1 MSRTGS
7 LIKNTIVFAIGSIGS
22 KLLQFLLLPL
32 YTRVLSDAQYGTV
45 DVLQSI
51 ATVLIPLLSLTI
63 YDGVFRYAMD
73 KATDKRDAFSVGMH
87 ICLLSTLIA
96 VLGGGACLFT
106 GAPAGYVWA
115 VVWYT
120 VANIFYTTVSQFVRA
135 IGHVRLYALSNI
147 LQTLLI
153 VMFNIVFLVQL
164 QLGIEGYMLG
174 YTLSNAA
181 VTLVVFLAAKLWKY
195 YHPRLTDRQTLSRM
209 LRYSIP
215 LIPNAVCWWLT
226 TTIGRMMITAF
237 LGSEANGPFAVAFKI
252 PSIVTI
258 AVGIFIQAWQMSA
271 NTEFDAPDFARYNS
285 KMFSFLQT
293 ISFLLA
299 AFLALCSK
307 LIISLMGADFQDA
320 WVYIPVMLLG
330 IAFFTF
336 AQFLGS
342 LYIASK
348 RTVMAFVTNLVAA
361 VLNILGNLWLLPKMG
376 AMGAAV
382 SIAGSYLIFWLLRLV
397 DTRSIT
403 KLTYDLPLLM
413 GNTVLVALICL
424 AVTLSIP
431 GWIPIGVGL
440 FVVLLALNG
449 KNLLSL
455 CRLLLQQLKNR
466 TGRASQ

>member
-32 YTRVLSDAQYGTV
+32 YTRVLTDAQYGTV

-73 KATDKRDAFSVGMH
+73 KATDKRDAFSVGLH
-87 ICLLSTLIA
+87 VCLLSAVVA
-96 VLGGGACLFT
+96 VLGGGACLLT
-106 GAPAGYVWA
+106 GAQAGYVWA

-120 VANIFYTTVSQFVRA
+120 VANIFYTTVTQFVRA
-135 IGHVRLYALSNI
+135 IGHVRLYAFSNI
-147 LQTLLI
+147 AQTLLI
-153 VMFNIVFLVQL
+153 VIFNVLFLVGL
-164 QLGIEGYMLG
+164 DMGIEGYMLG
-174 YTLSNAA
+174 YTLSNAM
-181 VTLVVFLAAKLWKY
+181 VTVLVFAAAKLWRY
-195 YHPRLTDRQTLSRM
+195 YHPRLTDRKTGALM

-226 TTIGRMMITAF
+226 TTIGRLMITAY

-271 NTEFDAPDFARYNS
+271 NTEFDAPDFAQYNS
-285 KMFSFLQT
+285 KVFSYLQT

-307 LIISLMGADFQDA
+307 LIIGLMGQDFQDA

-361 VLNILGNLWLLPKMG
+361 VLNILGNLWLLPRMG
-376 AMGAAV
+376 VMGAAV
-382 SIAGSYLIFWLLRLV
+382 SIAVSYLVFWLLRLW
-397 DTRSIT
+397 DTRSIARLRYET
-403 KLTYDLPLLM
+403 PLLLCNIL
-413 GNTVLVALICL
+413 GVSLLCL
-424 AVTLSIP
+424 AVTLSLP
-431 GWIPIGVGL
+431 GWQLIGIGL
-440 FVVLLALNG
+440 FAGLLIVNG
-449 KNLLSL
+449 KNLRSL
-455 CRLLLQQLKNR
+455 CGVLLQQLKNR
-466 TGRASQ
+466 SGRAAQ